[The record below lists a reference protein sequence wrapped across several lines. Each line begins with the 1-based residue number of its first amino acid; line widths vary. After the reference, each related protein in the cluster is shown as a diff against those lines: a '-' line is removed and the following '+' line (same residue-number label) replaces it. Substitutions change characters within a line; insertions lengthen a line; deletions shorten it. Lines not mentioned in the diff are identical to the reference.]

1 MPGGVRHVR
10 LHRAP
15 IFWGPRIC
23 SSPLTPCILP
33 TWPALMQM
41 VKRTHATPLP
51 CTKQKGPQHR
61 GVLTPAACQ
70 FSCRASSSNPVPIHL
85 QFLFFTSH
93 DTKGRAVEADARR
106 QGRQHRVT
114 AEAMIASSRRR
125 RGAAAGRRPQ
135 GRRRIQQRQV
145 GNFNSSR
152 N

>member
-1 MPGGVRHVR
+1 
-10 LHRAP
+10 
-15 IFWGPRIC
+15 
-23 SSPLTPCILP
+23 
-33 TWPALMQM
+33 MQM
-41 VKRTHATPLP
+41 VKRTHATP
-51 CTKQKGPQHR
+51 C
-61 GVLTPAACQ
+61 PAQNKKARNTEE
-70 FSCRASSSNPVPIHL
+70 SWRPPLASLVAVPSSSNPVPIHL

-93 DTKGRAVEADARR
+93 DTKGRAVELDARR

-152 N
+152 NWLA